1 MWNLKTWQVCSS
13 DVHVKR
19 STFWMLRNLMFYMFG
34 CTYLGICRSF
44 GWVGLWG
51 LGRFFLIIFFVGSQ
65 IPRWF
70 RWFPSLDHTRGPWNH
85 GKKFTSTQKPTPTDG
100 GGGTLRGLW
109 YWHPNSHPIW
119 HPNSAGG
126 SRYASVQATWSHC
139 AVHIFIWDA
148 PAGSGLPLQI
158 YNSSLKKAWYFM
170 TSFCNPSF
178 AEANVAA
185 RSGNFPCF

>member
-1 MWNLKTWQVCSS
+1 MTSLFIWCSCEALHILDVKES
-13 DVHVKR
+13 DVLHV
-19 STFWMLRNLMFYMFG
+19 WMHVPW
-34 CTYLGICRSF
+34 YLPKFRG
-44 GWVGLWG
+44 VGLWG
-51 LGRFFLIIFFVGSQ
+51 LGRFFLIIFFVWSQ
-65 IPRWF
+65 ILRWF
-70 RWFPSLDHTRGPWNH
+70 RWFPNLNHTRGPWNH
-85 GKKFTSTQKPTPTDG
+85 GNKIHHTSTWHQRMVEGEPW
-100 GGGTLRGLW
+100 RGCD
-109 YWHPNSHPIW
+109 WHPNSHPIW